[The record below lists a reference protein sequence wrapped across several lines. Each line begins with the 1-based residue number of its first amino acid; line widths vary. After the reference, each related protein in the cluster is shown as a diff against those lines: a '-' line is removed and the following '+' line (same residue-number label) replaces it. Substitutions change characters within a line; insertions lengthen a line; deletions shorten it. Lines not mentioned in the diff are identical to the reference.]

1 MSLNQL
7 ALYKKSNPDIND
19 AFMNNMHSKLNVHI
33 DIKRNETNTEEWIEQ
48 ILSAGPHILKAL
60 QSPTK
65 QIITEEEVVKI
76 ELVKKVTV
84 ETIKHLAKNTNL
96 ITDIDEETGDVR
108 PKKLLNTHKEEDYFT
123 YENKFMY
130 TLVTMIQDF
139 VDFKKKKVF
148 VDEPEKNLR
157 KISYEGKTKIDQE
170 RVCIKS
176 EISVDK
182 SEDVEI
188 EEERVKNIKEQLAQ
202 IDMYLRQFKG
212 TELYKTIDK
221 KKDKGAKISPP
232 LKMTNPLLKNVHY
245 QYAVKLWN
253 YLYENFSK
261 ELKRPYKE
269 KKDYEDKTILTTLY
283 DETFL
288 LDYLSFDLIKLRER
302 NEDISQIDT
311 KRYIKKITENLIIKI
326 LELNQGMTEA
336 QLREMLAENYI
347 KVRNK
352 YNANIEQIEKIY
364 SKNIKQFMVNMSK

>member
-139 VDFKKKKVF
+139 VV